1 MYTEGDKYPMKK
13 FIQFISLTM
22 AGLMTMFSPMQNI
35 QHGEAGCC
43 AECAL
48 KREDEIEVV
57 DEFEQTTEE

>member
-1 MYTEGDKYPMKK
+1 MKR

-35 QHGEAGCC
+35 QYGEAGCC

>member
-1 MYTEGDKYPMKK
+1 
-13 FIQFISLTM
+13 M
-22 AGLMTMFSPMQNI
+22 AALMTMFTPMQV